1 MKFLTNV
8 IGHPIQTDRPLRS
21 GSYSLAVTTKGFV
34 VGDPEAFGISKLI
47 QESASLRTGSGYLNG
62 HLHLQSKHF
71 PMYYPGCSPR
81 LLLVSQKLTVMP
93 LRLVP
98 QPLQSQLEKPLLSVP
113 DFVHADPEI
122 LVNVLPCFEIFQDG
136 LLLATA

>member
-8 IGHPIQTDRPLRS
+8 IGHPLQTDKPLRS
-21 GSYSLAVTTKGFV
+21 GSYAFAVTTKGFV
-34 VGDPEAFGISKLI
+34 VGDPEAFGIPELV

-62 HLHLQSKHF
+62 HLHLHSKQF
-71 PMYYPGCSPR
+71 PMYYPGTSPR
-81 LLLVSQKLTVMP
+81 LLLMSQKLAVMP

-98 QPLQSQLEKPLLSVP
+98 QPLQGQLEKPLLSIP
-113 DFVHADPEI
+113 DFVHPDPDI

-136 LLLATA
+136 LMLATA